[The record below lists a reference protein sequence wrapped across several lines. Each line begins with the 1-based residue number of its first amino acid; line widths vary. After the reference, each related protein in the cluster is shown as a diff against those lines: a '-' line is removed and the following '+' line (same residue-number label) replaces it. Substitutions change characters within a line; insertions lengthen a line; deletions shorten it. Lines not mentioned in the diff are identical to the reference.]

1 MKTITIL
8 NYEEGQVYTYQI
20 KESQTEECEDFLIN
34 EGHNPSNCEWMVH

>member
-8 NYEEGQVYTYQI
+8 DFCEGEVYEYEI
-20 KESQTEECEDFLIN
+20 KDSQTEECEDFLMN